1 MADYMEGNLPEFRC
15 MNEHYGITFEKGE
28 AGEDSADGFLTSE
41 KVLNWDILE
50 PTYTD
55 LEGIVSFEP
64 TAESVVGTSTV
75 FTAAR
80 KDDDDSF
87 HYFFSVP
94 ASEVDPD
101 SCPEPCTGHI
111 IYYFWSITPGTVYLF
126 GKVSTDADTPP
137 CWLPMYD
144 EVNDGPPPAGVTT
157 WDSQCIIDL
166 VDELEESKTSY
177 TENSSSADTDNIA
190 VVAASTADESSGNA
204 VNVVAA
210 LMIPAALIF
219 CIASAVAVTIKQRAR
234 RKKKVRDTEQA
245 LGVGKYAVDASAST
259 ETSPGGVIPPYAD
272 SGRACV

>member
-1 MADYMEGNLPEFRC
+1 
-15 MNEHYGITFEKGE
+15 
-28 AGEDSADGFLTSE
+28 
-41 KVLNWDILE
+41 
-50 PTYTD
+50 
-55 LEGIVSFEP
+55 
-64 TAESVVGTSTV
+64 
-75 FTAAR
+75 
-80 KDDDDSF
+80 
-87 HYFFSVP
+87 
-94 ASEVDPD
+94 
-101 SCPEPCTGHI
+101 
-111 IYYFWSITPGTVYLF
+111 
-126 GKVSTDADTPP
+126 
-137 CWLPMYD
+137 MYD

-219 CIASAVAVTIKQRAR
+219 CLASAVAVTIKRRAR